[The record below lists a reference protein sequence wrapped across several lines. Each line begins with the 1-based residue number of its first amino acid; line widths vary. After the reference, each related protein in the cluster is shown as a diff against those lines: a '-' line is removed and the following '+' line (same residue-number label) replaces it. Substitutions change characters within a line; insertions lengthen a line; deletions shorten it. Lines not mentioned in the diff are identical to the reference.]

1 MAPKHHL
8 RLTQHLGKAVTETTL
23 VPLEQGTQ
31 WNVVVQS
38 IAGKIVSLIL
48 CVWKPG
54 FQIRSHIHYTEV
66 LYEYEILE
74 LCCLLIRSYGTV
86 K

>member
-8 RLTQHLGKAVTETTL
+8 RLTQCLGKAVTETTL
-23 VPLEQGTQ
+23 LPLEQGTQ
-31 WNVVVQS
+31 WNVTVQS

-54 FQIRSHIHYTEV
+54 FSLVTYT
-66 LYEYEILE
+66 LY
-74 LCCLLIRSYGTV
+74 SSTV
-86 K
+86 